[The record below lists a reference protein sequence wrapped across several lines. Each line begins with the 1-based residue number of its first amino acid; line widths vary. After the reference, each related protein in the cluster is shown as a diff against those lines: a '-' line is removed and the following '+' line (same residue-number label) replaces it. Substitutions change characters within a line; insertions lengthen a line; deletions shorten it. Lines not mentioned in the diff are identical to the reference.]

1 MLKNSYEA
9 SQNKINQSKDI
20 NNKNKSI
27 INTQMDQNNNID
39 REEFEEELEDKF
51 YYDIPIKD
59 FKKKSQLRE
68 SGNFFSLK
76 REEMTPQNQTQNL
89 NNYYQGGINNTNT
102 HSNLSNN
109 NNTNNQFNF
118 SKNNIN
124 FLNNFNVAGNNNNNE
139 INKDKNKREII
150 EDILRD
156 TSNGSF
162 LAKIENERPF
172 TPPFTKLVPTN
183 NLVSLDKD
191 KVNTSSISKEN
202 LLIVNAKNIV
212 AGNNNNNNVNSSILN
227 LNNKSIELNPVNVNK
242 SNIGNN
248 ASNNNPNNNLS
259 KIEENNV
266 DRSYMIKDI
275 NYMDL
280 QFDHVLGY
288 YFDPKTNVYYEL
300 KTNNLINQE

>member
-1 MLKNSYEA
+1 MDVVPKKLKE
-9 SQNKINQSKDI
+9 
-20 NNKNKSI
+20 KSI
-27 INTQMDQNNNID
+27 
-39 REEFEEELEDKF
+39 E
-51 YYDIPIKD
+51 
-59 FKKKSQLRE
+59 
-68 SGNFFSLK
+68 
-76 REEMTPQNQTQNL
+76 TQNL
-89 NNYYQGGINNTNT
+89 NNYYQVPGGINNTNT
-102 HSNLSNN
+102 HSNLSN

-124 FLNNFNVAGNNNNNE
+124 FLNNFNVGGNTNNIDNN
-139 INKDKNKREII
+139 NKDKNKREII

-162 LAKIENERPF
+162 LANIENERPF

-202 LLIVNAKNIV
+202 LFIVNAKNIMS
-212 AGNNNNNNVNSSILN
+212 AKNKNNNINNNHMNINGSIEI
-227 LNNKSIELNPVNVNK
+227 NKSMNK
-242 SNIGNN
+242 NNFENNID
-248 ASNNNPNNNLS
+248 LS
-259 KIEENNV
+259 KIEDINNYNNGKMNTIGNLNESKIV

-280 QFDHVLGY
+280 VFDHVLGY

-300 KTNNLINQE
+300 KTNNNNIINQE